1 MLRRYNPLSILRFIR
16 ANGRRFCNTRTI
28 LRAASAVGVFF
39 RMAERDDNFH
49 NLIARVR
56 GGSEDA
62 AWELVSEYGEAL
74 RRAVRRVLN
83 ERMRSKFDSLDFVQ
97 VVWNSL
103 FRVRDKLDRFDRPEE
118 LTAYLIAM
126 ARNKVG
132 MEVRRRLMTQKYN
145 VGHEESLDQ
154 RQERGCSDIPSRQ
167 PTPIDVAIAREQWDR
182 LLEDQPQHYRQI
194 IQLRLQGHTY
204 QSIADAVHVDECT
217 VRRFL
222 KRLLH
227 TTTV

>member
-1 MLRRYNPLSILRFIR
+1 
-16 ANGRRFCNTRTI
+16 
-28 LRAASAVGVFF
+28 
-39 RMAERDDNFH
+39 MAEWDDNFH
-49 NLIARVR
+49 SLMARVR
-56 GGSEDA
+56 EGSEDA
-62 AWELVSEYGEAL
+62 AWELVSEYGEAI

-97 VVWNSL
+97 IVWNSL

-126 ARNKVG
+126 AQNKVG

-154 RQERGCSDIPSRQ
+154 RQAKGYSDLASQQ
-167 PTPIDVAIAREQWDR
+167 PAPIDVAIAREQWDR
-182 LLEDQPQHYRQI
+182 LLENQPQHYQRI

-204 QSIADAVHVDECT
+204 QSIADAVHLDECT

-222 KRLLH
+222 KRLLQ
-227 TTTV
+227 TTAV